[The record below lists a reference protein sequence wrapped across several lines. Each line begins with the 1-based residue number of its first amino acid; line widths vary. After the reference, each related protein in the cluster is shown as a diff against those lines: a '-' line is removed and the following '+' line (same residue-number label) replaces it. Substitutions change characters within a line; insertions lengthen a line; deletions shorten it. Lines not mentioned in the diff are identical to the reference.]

1 MDDTPALEPTNLYSR
16 PNGGHRSCSDPQS
29 AAGVRGR
36 CRTTTSQDVASRAG
50 LGSQM
55 SVLTHLE
62 HQGPATM
69 TALARA
75 EGVRPQSMG
84 ATVSVL
90 RAAGPVSGTPDPTNG
105 RQTILSLTASPWNA
119 FTAGRAIRE
128 DWLFSA
134 IRSNLAPDEQERYC
148 QKASNCSRGWSIHGT
163 AACPIPR
170 SRDSV
175 AFRMND

>member
-1 MDDTPALEPTNLYSR
+1 
-16 PNGGHRSCSDPQS
+16 
-29 AAGVRGR
+29 
-36 CRTTTSQDVASRAG
+36 
-50 LGSQM
+50 
-55 SVLTHLE
+55 
-62 HQGPATM
+62 M

-90 RAAGPVSGTPDPTNG
+90 RAAGPVSGAPDPTNG
-105 RQTILSLTASPWNA
+105 RQTILSLTASAWNA

-148 QKASNCSRGWSIHGT
+148 QKHRT
-163 AACPIPR
+163 AQAAGRSTARPR
-170 SRDSV
+170 IQYQDRATAPLSG
-175 AFRMND
+175 